1 MKVNGQF
8 IKSLKM
14 SFLRKFRAEW
24 SRNVSRGF
32 IAEEI
37 LEASRDAVTGEITL
51 VMEGYTIVGP
61 IRQYNL
67 LETEEILK
75 WVEYQDGIYTT
86 PAQKIPYEE

>member
-14 SFLRKFRAEW
+14 SFLRKCQAEW
-24 SRNVSRGF
+24 SREVSRGF

-37 LEASRDAVTGEITL
+37 LEASRNAITGDITL
-51 VMEGYTIVGP
+51 VTEGAIIDGP

-67 LETEEILK
+67 PETEEILK
-75 WVEYQDGIYTT
+75 WAEYQDGNINTV
-86 PAQKIPYEE
+86 ARKIPYEE